1 MSVDLLPRKPAKLY
15 PRKNSQNVILTYS
28 YSGMSRLTELLY
40 KFKNKSDF
48 DIDLRVFLKERY
60 SNEFADSKSLN
71 NFLSLMP
78 IKIFRVGAVD
88 PFFDEF
94 SGFNDGHRIPA
105 EKCKIVAKLLED
117 NFEKLNS
124 TEKRWLKPHINLWKF
139 SGGFSYW

>member
-1 MSVDLLPRKPAKLY
+1 MR
-15 PRKNSQNVILTYS
+15 
-28 YSGMSRLTELLY
+28 RLTKLVY

-48 DIDLRVFLKERY
+48 EYDLFVFLKRKY
-60 SNEFADSKSLN
+60 PTDFSDSKSLN
-71 NFLSLMP
+71 KFISLIP
-78 IKIFRVGAVD
+78 IENFRVGAVD

-94 SGFNDGHRIPA
+94 SGFNDGHRIPS

-117 NFEKLNS
+117 NFEKLTS